1 MSCLKHINFAMA
13 IRSQEQVTRRQFW
26 VSSPQSLLTL
36 VYSHIHLY
44 ACKSICKIYGRDF
57 EWSQSVRVILEPNSR
72 DVKQNEEAGRKLING
87 RQAAL
92 EGL

>member
-1 MSCLKHINFAMA
+1 M
-13 IRSQEQVTRRQFW
+13 
-26 VSSPQSLLTL
+26 
-36 VYSHIHLY
+36 
-44 ACKSICKIYGRDF
+44 
-57 EWSQSVRVILEPNSR
+57 RVILEPNSR

>member
-1 MSCLKHINFAMA
+1 MSCLEHVSFAMA
-13 IRSQEQVTRRQFW
+13 IGSREQVTRRQFW
-26 VSSPQSLLTL
+26 VSSLQSLLTL

-57 EWSQSVRVILEPNSR
+57 EGSQRVRVILEPSSR
-72 DVKQNEEAGRKLING
+72 DVKQNEEAGRRLMNG